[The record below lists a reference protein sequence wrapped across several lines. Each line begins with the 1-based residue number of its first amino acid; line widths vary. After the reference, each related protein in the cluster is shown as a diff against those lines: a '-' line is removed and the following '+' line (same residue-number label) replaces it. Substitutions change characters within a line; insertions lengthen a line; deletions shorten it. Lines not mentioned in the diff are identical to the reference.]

1 MSRVHRR
8 GQCRVLCC
16 HRHVPTA
23 FGDQGVRTY
32 LEEGGPAATL
42 GRLRVLLC
50 SGVGH
55 VECLCA
61 GLCRRRCDGGESGI
75 LGLCGRRSARSVSD
89 SVSTRVW
96 KTDPAGPVSP
106 LRPSE
111 GSFLGEIGT
120 R

>member
-1 MSRVHRR
+1 MGGHR
-8 GQCRVLCC
+8 GQRRVLCC
-16 HRHVPTA
+16 PWACISRLGGA
-23 FGDQGVRTY
+23 FPQTY
-32 LEEGGPAATL
+32 LEEGGPAAAL
-42 GRLRVLLC
+42 GSLRILLC
-50 SGVGH
+50 GVRH

-61 GLCRRRCDGGESGI
+61 GSCRPRCVGDESGI

-96 KTDPAGPVSP
+96 KVGPVQFPPLSP
-106 LRPSE
+106 WE